1 MRTQPKKE
9 RIGEVRR
16 NKQGLTT
23 KIIGYHNNKN
33 VTIEFVETGEV
44 RKTSYIKFCR
54 GEVMANLKEYPLP
67 LDGIG
72 CSLTQF
78 KWIIISLSA
87 LFLGGVGAIVYA
99 LLK

>member
-1 MRTQPKKE
+1 MIQAKKE

-16 NKQGLTT
+16 NKQGLTV
-23 KIIGYHNNKN
+23 KILDYQNNKN
-33 VTIEFVETGEV
+33 VTVEFAETGEI
-44 RKTSYIKFCR
+44 RKTTYIKFCR
-54 GEVMANLKEYPLP
+54 GEVMANLTEHPIP

-72 CSLTQF
+72 CTFKQF
-78 KWIIISLSA
+78 KWIIISFAA